1 MWTILGNTISLVHF
15 RRFRASTLKFEQDAM
30 AISLVQS
37 NTRDKS
43 SWHYYFV
50 KKSVDES
57 AWRDGF
63 PDNFECSLFRFRRK
77 YVQRRRWNFLE
88 IILHPFEFW
97 RLVWYIKAKYLFN
110 LYFESLVCFL
120 FFYQRISLPFF
131 CFCILTSFLVAI
143 VPFYSCI
150 NFPRFFNSFLTKQ
163 FKHGSLCGL
172 LHAQLKLFC
181 SCFKNHDDTD
191 FWGKLSGDVEV
202 WILHV
207 RSQET
212 RGSEMPKHLWLGRAL
227 RKATKW
233 KTSKDLLLAFNLTQ
247 IYSMEDVFKN
257 FAMHFFVKEYAAQLL
272 LPVKTAFK
280 RSTVWFPLHKTL
292 CIFSWD
298 LPIRIHKILGSCG

>member
-1 MWTILGNTISLVHF
+1 MLFMFVARVT
-15 RRFRASTLKFEQDAM
+15 
-30 AISLVQS
+30 S

-131 CFCILTSFLVAI
+131 CFCILTSFLV

-212 RGSEMPKHLWLGRAL
+212 RGREMPKHLWLGRAL
-227 RKATKW
+227 RKATK
-233 KTSKDLLLAFNLTQ
+233 Q
-247 IYSMEDVFKN
+247 KN
-257 FAMHFFVKEYAAQLL
+257 FKGFV
-272 LPVKTAFK
+272 T
-280 RSTVWFPLHKTL
+280 
-292 CIFSWD
+292 
-298 LPIRIHKILGSCG
+298 RI